1 MHYNIPIITVNR
13 FKLLNKA
20 LIDFANA
27 LAYYRTINLFPI
39 FGFHLSPNIM
49 IPVFILYIVVLIIIV
64 TYSARRSKTNSDFV
78 LGGKKISGFSLAL
91 SERATGESAWLL
103 LGLTGHAYAEGMA
116 AIWIALGCVTGIL
129 FLWTFLAEPLQKLT
143 AKTGALTV
151 PGLFSGKFQGT
162 SRSFGIL
169 SSIIIIF
176 FFILYIAAQ
185 FSGAGKIFNDTFK
198 IDPLWGMVIGSAL
211 VTLYTMLGGF
221 ITVVATDAFQAVLM
235 VVTCVFLPIIAL
247 GIAATYNINIAETI
261 TQANYTIPLN
271 ADTVKQATGGLLI
284 LNGMSWAFGYTGQ
297 PQLLSRMMAMR
308 NKKETRQSRWV
319 AVAWTLLAY
328 IGAFMIGIIGYKL
341 VQAGALGEAASVV
354 ANDSE
359 KIMPIMVMTLL
370 NPILAGILLSGAVSA
385 MMSTAS
391 SQLMVVSSSM
401 TEDFYQQVTKKQIK
415 EKRMLSLNKIIT
427 LGVGLLGFFMAIIME
442 DTVYGLVS
450 YAWSGIGASFGPAVV
465 LLLFWKKFSRAGVY
479 ASLVTGTL
487 TAIIW
492 KTFLV
497 APTGISERLSS
508 YLLAF
513 VMAVVF
519 SLIFPEKEK
528 SK

>member
-1 MHYNIPIITVNR
+1 
-13 FKLLNKA
+13 
-20 LIDFANA
+20 
-27 LAYYRTINLFPI
+27 
-39 FGFHLSPNIM
+39 M
-49 IPVFILYIVVLIIIV
+49 ILVFILYMAILIGIV
-64 TYSARRSKTNSDFV
+64 TYSAQRSKTNNDFV

-116 AIWIALGCVTGIL
+116 AIWVALGCVTGIMV
-129 FLWTFLAEPLQKLT
+129 LWTFLAEPLQKLT
-143 AKTGALTV
+143 AKTKALTV
-151 PGLFSGKFQGT
+151 PGLFSGSFKGT
-162 SRSFGIL
+162 NRSFSIL
-169 SSIIIIF
+169 SSLIIIF

-185 FSGAGKIFNDTFK
+185 FSGAGKIFNDTFN
-198 IDPLWGMVIGSAL
+198 IDPFWGMVIGSAL

-235 VVTCVFLPIIAL
+235 VVTCIALPIIAL
-247 GIAATYNINIAETI
+247 GVAASYNINIAEAI
-261 TQANYTIPLN
+261 ANASYTVPLN

-284 LNGMSWAFGYTGQ
+284 LNGLSWAFGYTGQ
-297 PQLLSRMMAMR
+297 PQLLTRMMAMR
-308 NKKETRQSRWV
+308 DKKSVQQSRWL

-341 VQAGALGEAASVV
+341 VQAGALGNAAASV
-354 ANDSE
+354 AADSE

-401 TEDFYQQVTKKQIK
+401 TEDFYLNVTKKKIK
-415 EKRMLSLNKIIT
+415 EKRLLFLNRILT
-427 LGVGLLGFFMAIIME
+427 LAVGLAGFLLAITME

-450 YAWSGIGASFGPAVV
+450 YAWSGIGASFGPAIV
-465 LLLFWKKFSRAGVY
+465 LLIFWKRFSRAGVF
-479 ASLVTGTL
+479 ASLITGTIS
-487 TAIIW
+487 AVVW
-492 KTFLV
+492 KTWLLE
-497 APTGISERLSS
+497 PTGVSERLAS

-513 VMAVVF
+513 FMAVVF
-519 SLIFPEKEK
+519 SLMFPEK
-528 SK
+528 SKNEINP